1 MARPQGLSKIFE
13 FDLYILIQAENKEVV
28 EKRLTQLIEH
38 MKEKGWEI
46 NPDKIQGP
54 AQSVKFLGIIWN
66 KGHRE
71 ILPKAKQKILDFSPP
86 RDKREAQKFVG
97 LFGFWRNHI
106 PHLGQILKPLYK
118 VTRKKYAFEW
128 GETESKA
135 FEEAKIAIQTALDL
149 WPVQPGPMELQVTV
163 LHGYADWSLWQKQQG
178 RNVPLGF
185 WSRKLPPAGQNYT
198 PFEQQLLAAYW
209 ALVETEHLTL
219 NHEVVLRP
227 AIPIM
232 SWIMGTPASHKIGH
246 AQESSII
253 KWKWYLQNRVKT
265 GRSGVSTLHEKVLEL
280 PKHSN
285 DIDIPPKSYDQSPVS
300 WNNGYDSLTPEQKK
314 HAWFTDGSA
323 KYIGSKRCWKAVA
336 YNPSCNTIL
345 ESSGEGQSSQWAE
358 LVAVYQVIQKE
369 QGGQCYIYIL
379 IPGP

>member
-1 MARPQGLSKIFE
+1 
-13 FDLYILIQAENKEVV
+13 
-28 EKRLTQLIEH
+28 
-38 MKEKGWEI
+38 
-46 NPDKIQGP
+46 
-54 AQSVKFLGIIWN
+54 
-66 KGHRE
+66 
-71 ILPKAKQKILDFSPP
+71 
-86 RDKREAQKFVG
+86 
-97 LFGFWRNHI
+97 
-106 PHLGQILKPLYK
+106 
-118 VTRKKYAFEW
+118 
-128 GETESKA
+128 
-135 FEEAKIAIQTALDL
+135 
-149 WPVQPGPMELQVTV
+149 MELQVTV

-265 GRSGVSTLHEKVLEL
+265 GRSGISTLHEKVLEL

-369 QGGQCYIYIL
+369 QGGQCHIYIYTDSWAVANGLAVWMPIWKKHEWKIRDKDVWGKEL
-379 IPGP
+379 WEQIWEWCQCTNVSVFHVDAHVNQDSVEREYNARADELSKLQGKALKVTPREENETQLGKWVHITAGHLGALASYSVLQCLPAIR